1 MPTVCHSRFGKTNL
15 IHLQPPSAHPRHTRV
30 ARDHDAYSPE
40 MCQNGYYNFK
50 NHPTSPREETVE
62 GKKIISK
69 KISEWQSASQKCPR
83 NVQTGL
89 ARPPHLPGRYGTDHI
104 KCRGLRSL
112 SLLPVAT
119 ATARLGDPCTC
130 RHRDGPP
137 PTTGPS
143 QHPGAVGGPSG
154 ADGPCSGKGLG
165 PIKQVRRADA
175 GQTRSCWTLPVRG
188 CVTSSRRWND
198 VATVCGLQTPI

>member
-137 PTTGPS
+137 PHYG
-143 QHPGAVGGPSG
+143 
-154 ADGPCSGKGLG
+154 
-165 PIKQVRRADA
+165 
-175 GQTRSCWTLPVRG
+175 TLPASGCGRG
-188 CVTSSRRWND
+188 PLWSGRTLQWERSGPDKASSAGRRWAN
-198 VATVCGLQTPI
+198 TVVLDSPGSWLCDLVS